1 MELIKIEHFGY
12 PFFSTLIA
20 TVVATTPTHHYV
32 MLRVDDG
39 FGETGDDMNQQQ

>member
-12 PFFSTLIA
+12 RFFNTPIA
-20 TVVATTPTHHYV
+20 RRVATTPTHHYV
-32 MLRVDDG
+32 MLRVDDR